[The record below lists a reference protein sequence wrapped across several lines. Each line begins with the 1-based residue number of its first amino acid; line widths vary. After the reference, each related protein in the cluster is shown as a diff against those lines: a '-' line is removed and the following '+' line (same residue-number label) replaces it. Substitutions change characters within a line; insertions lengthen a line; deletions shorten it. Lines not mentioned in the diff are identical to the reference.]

1 MTHWTSIPFYLWKNT
16 FKRWLENPFPVMV
29 KILIPAL
36 LAALGVVA
44 LAMFAQVE
52 RELELQLR
60 RSSALRVHV
69 VEQVGRERAA
79 SMTLRN
85 EADELMWAARFG
97 PEKFHFTTQLI
108 TTAKIE
114 NVRANRSIPVFTKPS
129 PRTMGVGQMDSQVIS
144 PIELLDRREPYHD
157 IVNIELGSF
166 RVQAVTRLMPQWLE
180 GLTGSKH
187 ALLVTEEMA
196 LILKRS
202 GYVHH
207 MLVNLTS
214 IDEVEQFVQ
223 EVRAYSKADGRQVTV
238 TSAIEILREL
248 ERIQGIQD
256 MVRRLLVAGC
266 CLILAMTL
274 GSIAWLEYRQDSY
287 LLALMRSFGTPVWI
301 LFLHALVENLLLVML
316 GVFSVVKFWQ
326 GIYGVIVENIEMIGF
341 EVTGAPNLPNHDL
354 LLIVGGGLAG
364 VLLAMLPVAFGL
376 RKPPGLTLQ

>member
-44 LAMFAQVE
+44 LAMFAQIE

-97 PEKFHFTTQLI
+97 LEKFHFTTQLI
-108 TTAKIE
+108 TTAKAE
-114 NVRANRSIPVFTKPS
+114 NVRTSRSIPVFTKPS
-129 PRTMGVGQMDSQVIS
+129 PRTTRVGQVDPQVIS
-144 PIELLDRREPYHD
+144 PIELLDRREPYHG

-166 RVQAVTRLMPQWLE
+166 RVQAVTRLMPQWVE
-180 GLTGSKH
+180 DLTGSKY
-187 ALLVTEEMA
+187 AVLVTEEMA
-196 LILKRS
+196 VILKRS

-207 MLVNLTS
+207 MLVNLSS
-214 IDEVEQFVQ
+214 IEEVEQFVR
-223 EVRAYSKADGRQVTV
+223 EVRAYSQADGRHVTV
-238 TSAIEILREL
+238 TSAVEILREL

-287 LLALMRSFGTPVWI
+287 LLALLRSFGTPVLI
-301 LFLHALVENLLLVML
+301 LFFHALVENLLLVML
-316 GVFSVVKFWQ
+316 GIFSVVKFWKV
-326 GIYGVIVENIEMIGF
+326 IYGVIVENIEMIGF
-341 EVTGAPNLPNHDL
+341 EVTGAPTLPNHDL